1 MLLGKVMINTNGT
14 LEKQSA
20 REMSRTICRKLG
32 DLNKTNMLAFYPSI
46 CNLDSIELVMEIIG
60 NYHIRRGPN
69 TRINFDQIARMLYSQ
84 IRKAFPKFPIND
96 VAIEEI
102 SFCQASS
109 AMIYCYKQDDYLIPD
124 SDPHDVLCGEN
135 LYNSAKFTYFG
146 RFLPMIKCW
155 SDLAQYTPKLF
166 TSDVL
171 SKPEYSEFPSRKVLE
186 FQAFSEDNVERE
198 VNNLSMIRAAGLGG
212 FRAFNKFYKILVS
225 DRTMIPITIA
235 PIVKQLYL
243 NHQLDS
249 QAIYTIDIVDILEA
263 QEQDENFFVKLE
275 SVFNE
280 LKGAT
285 LIAFVDIPNHFLK
298 TQEVYTNEV
307 TDTLQKHT
315 TSRDDDELN
324 IDQDFNSNMQEYDL
338 LDIDDSLD
346 FPLKPL
352 IMREV
357 VSSIYKAKEEKEG
370 DNAYLNLIEKIN
382 NIVFKSIRTMNVVLA
397 YTDTLAFDSNYIFSN
412 LVKLCKELSI
422 KKVDLSSSDLTNDRL
437 TDFGTSIGFL
447 HFDVD
452 KISDNKEQAE
462 DIRSKVNTIVSER
475 TNSDPEKSY
484 AYSSLYG
491 FRYLV
496 NHSFDYRFAPDVE
509 GDEYFKKFKE
519 EREKEMAKLDE
530 VSEEEKATIIK
541 KFSTDYGTIN
551 HRAVI
556 DASDDDDIDFFGHSN
571 HKKKDFNGDKQKD
584 IPLDKMI
591 GLTSIKEQIEDFSAF
606 VQINKT
612 KIDKGLK
619 EIPISKHMVF
629 MGNPGTAKSTVAL
642 QLAKILHDK
651 GLIPTADIKHV
662 SRDDLVGKYVGWT
675 AKLVK
680 EAIDKAKGGILFIDE
695 AYSLTATEGG
705 NNSYG
710 IEAINTFVNYM
721 DKADVRDSTI
731 FIFAGYKEEM
741 KNFIKANPGLKSRIG
756 FYFDFPDYT
765 PEELIEIAKVQ
776 AANAEYQLENGY
788 LVKLKEYLQTC
799 YGKKDFGNGR
809 LVRNILEK
817 SIIQQSKRLFQQNPN
832 KSSYSKSDLITIK
845 TEDFS
850 VKGIV
855 DLDKDTKSVGFV
867 KG

>member
-1 MLLGKVMINTNGT
+1 
-14 LEKQSA
+14 
-20 REMSRTICRKLG
+20 
-32 DLNKTNMLAFYPSI
+32 
-46 CNLDSIELVMEIIG
+46 
-60 NYHIRRGPN
+60 
-69 TRINFDQIARMLYSQ
+69 
-84 IRKAFPKFPIND
+84 
-96 VAIEEI
+96 
-102 SFCQASS
+102 
-109 AMIYCYKQDDYLIPD
+109 
-124 SDPHDVLCGEN
+124 
-135 LYNSAKFTYFG
+135 
-146 RFLPMIKCW
+146 
-155 SDLAQYTPKLF
+155 
-166 TSDVL
+166 
-171 SKPEYSEFPSRKVLE
+171 
-186 FQAFSEDNVERE
+186 
-198 VNNLSMIRAAGLGG
+198 
-212 FRAFNKFYKILVS
+212 
-225 DRTMIPITIA
+225 
-235 PIVKQLYL
+235 
-243 NHQLDS
+243 
-249 QAIYTIDIVDILEA
+249 
-263 QEQDENFFVKLE
+263 
-275 SVFNE
+275 
-280 LKGAT
+280 
-285 LIAFVDIPNHFLK
+285 
-298 TQEVYTNEV
+298 
-307 TDTLQKHT
+307 
-315 TSRDDDELN
+315 
-324 IDQDFNSNMQEYDL
+324 
-338 LDIDDSLD
+338 
-346 FPLKPL
+346 
-352 IMREV
+352 
-357 VSSIYKAKEEKEG
+357 
-370 DNAYLNLIEKIN
+370 
-382 NIVFKSIRTMNVVLA
+382 
-397 YTDTLAFDSNYIFSN
+397 
-412 LVKLCKELSI
+412 
-422 KKVDLSSSDLTNDRL
+422 
-437 TDFGTSIGFL
+437 
-447 HFDVD
+447 
-452 KISDNKEQAE
+452 
-462 DIRSKVNTIVSER
+462 
-475 TNSDPEKSY
+475 
-484 AYSSLYG
+484 
-491 FRYLV
+491 
-496 NHSFDYRFAPDVE
+496 
-509 GDEYFKKFKE
+509 
-519 EREKEMAKLDE
+519 
-530 VSEEEKATIIK
+530 
-541 KFSTDYGTIN
+541 
-551 HRAVI
+551 
-556 DASDDDDIDFFGHSN
+556 
-571 HKKKDFNGDKQKD
+571 
-584 IPLDKMI
+584 MI